1 LGKLSLYKTVFSHK
15 VKWDIKM
22 VTQNCNV
29 CVIGSF
35 SLDSI
40 TVPGQNGFFHSLGGA
55 ATYTS
60 LAVKTL
66 GDTAS
71 IVSRVGEDFP
81 ETYLRRLY
89 KEGVDISAVKRYPQ
103 ETTIRFELCYNRD
116 FSERALKL
124 VCMGYPISLDDIPHN
139 LRAKNIHV
147 APIAGEIGYEVM
159 KQLKTCCNS
168 LSLDPQGFLRSFN
181 ENGNVTPNL
190 RADKRVLE
198 LVDICKAS
206 QDEIFV
212 LTGQVELKEAIKM
225 LHDVGIKIVMVTMG
239 AKGSLLSAE
248 GAQYNIPA
256 YHPTVL
262 VDPTGAG
269 DVFIGAFLS
278 EYLKGKELLWCAAI
292 GSAAASAVVEG
303 IGSTCF
309 GEAQEILKR
318 AVILYE
324 KELKQ

>member
-1 LGKLSLYKTVFSHK
+1 LEKLSLYKTVFSHK
-15 VKWDIKM
+15 VKWNIKM
-22 VTQNCNV
+22 VTQNCDV
-29 CVIGSF
+29 CIIGSF

-40 TVPGQNGFFHSLGGA
+40 TVPIRNDPFHSLGGA
-55 ATYTS
+55 VTYTS
-60 LAVKTL
+60 FAVKTF
-66 GDTAS
+66 GESAS

-81 ETYLRRLY
+81 EAYLRLLH
-89 KEGVDISAVKRYPQ
+89 KEGIDISAVKRYSQ
-103 ETTIRFELCYNRD
+103 ETTTRFELCYNRD
-116 FSERALKL
+116 FSERTLKL
-124 VCMGYPISLDDIPHN
+124 VCKGYPLSLDDIPHN

-147 APIAGEIGYEVM
+147 APIAGEIDYEVM

-168 LSLDPQGFLRSFN
+168 LSLDPQGFLRNFN

-212 LTGQVELKEAIKM
+212 LTGQVELKEAIKV
-225 LHDVGIKIVMVTMG
+225 LQDIGIKIVIVTMG
-239 AKGSLLSAE
+239 AKGSLLSVE
-248 GAQYNIPA
+248 GAQYNIPSCR
-256 YHPTVL
+256 PTVL

-278 EYLKGKELLWCAAI
+278 EYLKGKELLWCASI
-292 GSAAASAVVEG
+292 GSAAASVVVEG
-303 IGSTCF
+303 VGSTYF

-324 KELKQ
+324 KEFKQ